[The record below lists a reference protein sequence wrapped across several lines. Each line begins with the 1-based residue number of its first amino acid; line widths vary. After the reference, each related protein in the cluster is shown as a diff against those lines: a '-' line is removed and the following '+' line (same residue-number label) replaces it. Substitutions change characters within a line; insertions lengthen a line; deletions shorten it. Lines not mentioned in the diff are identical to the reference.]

1 MRTEYLY
8 SGHPTIQD
16 PAHVPEE
23 FDDPYD
29 HKALAF
35 QYHEETYTLWL
46 DGQDDFVEWNQVMEE
61 RYSKHLFLF
70 LAYAH
75 SQGR

>member
-23 FDDPYD
+23 FDDPFD

-61 RYSKHLFLF
+61 RYRRTSLPLSCTF
-70 LAYAH
+70 
-75 SQGR
+75 S